1 MIFQHPVQLLS
12 YPSHDKFIYLR
23 VYDLYIKIVSYKK
36 KNKNKNNPRSSSSST
51 YFQVQCDIYQEKSL
65 T

>member
-36 KNKNKNNPRSSSSST
+36 KIKIKITHVAAAAARIFKCNVT
-51 YFQVQCDIYQEKSL
+51 YTKRNL
-65 T
+65 